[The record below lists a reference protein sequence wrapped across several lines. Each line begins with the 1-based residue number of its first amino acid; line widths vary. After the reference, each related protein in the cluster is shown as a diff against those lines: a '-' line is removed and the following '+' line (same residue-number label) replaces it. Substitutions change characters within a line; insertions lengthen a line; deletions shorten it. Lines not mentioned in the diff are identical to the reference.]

1 MIQIAADIH
10 AVTPRFVL
18 TLVHVIHHVP
28 LNSEK
33 DDGIVH
39 LSQQKK
45 ADSRIKTI
53 TFPLHTPLNV
63 SSKQSPCYKQ
73 RNAKAP
79 LLLKKA
85 SGYNFPLGH
94 KGGRRAHLPYWAR
107 HGSTSP

>member
-63 SSKQSPCYKQ
+63 SSES
-73 RNAKAP
+73 
-79 LLLKKA
+79 LLQTEECKSSSSLKESK
-85 SGYNFPLGH
+85 
-94 KGGRRAHLPYWAR
+94 WV
-107 HGSTSP
+107 